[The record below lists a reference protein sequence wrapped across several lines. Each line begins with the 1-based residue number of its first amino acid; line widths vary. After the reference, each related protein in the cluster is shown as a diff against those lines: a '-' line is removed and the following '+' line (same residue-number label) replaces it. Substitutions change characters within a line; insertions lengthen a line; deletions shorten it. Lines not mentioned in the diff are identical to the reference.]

1 MEQLADAFLTLRLTL
16 MQTVQDGCNRM
27 QVFQME
33 GSMAR
38 KVKWLMSV
46 IIGLVLLWS
55 ALWYGASVATGKVL
69 DRVEQRSARMGRDVS
84 CNERTVSG
92 YPFHL
97 EVSCGQAGLDAQDQG
112 IEADINSV
120 RSVALLY
127 KPGHVIAEADGPL
140 TVKLSPAAGLSGE
153 LIGRWKSARSSVS
166 AGLSGLKRA
175 SLIAEEID
183 LSTNALSGIGGL
195 EQMTVQ
201 GAQLH
206 VRPNPNT
213 PADFDVALTLSD
225 ILTTRSGKALPEMDL
240 GLLATAKNVG
250 EALGFDP
257 DLLLHNWLNSGGALD
272 VEKLNFSS
280 LGFVANASGPL
291 TVSQDGL
298 VSGQVKLEITGMDK
312 LPDLVAAIAPRFRQN
327 AEQIAATFSGL
338 SGNNP
343 DGKVTIPLI
352 LRNGIVSAGLLPIGR
367 IPNLF

>member
-1 MEQLADAFLTLRLTL
+1 
-16 MQTVQDGCNRM
+16 
-27 QVFQME
+27 
-33 GSMAR
+33 MAR
-38 KVKWLMSV
+38 KVKWLMS
-46 IIGLVLLWS
+46 IIVGLVLLWS
-55 ALWYGASVATGKVL
+55 VLWYGASVATGKVI
-69 DRVEQRSARMGRDVS
+69 DRVEQQSVRMGRDVS

-97 EVSCGQAGLDAQDQG
+97 EVSCGQAVLDAQDRG
-112 IEADINSV
+112 IEADIDSV

-153 LIGRWKSARSSVS
+153 LVGRWKSARSSVS

-175 SLIAEEID
+175 SLVAEEID
-183 LSTNALSGIGGL
+183 VIANALSGPANLDGPDGLDGLGSLGGL

-206 VRPNPNT
+206 VRPNPDSQT
-213 PADFDVALTLSD
+213 DFDVALTLSD

-257 DLLLHNWLNSGGALD
+257 DLLLANWLNSGGALD
-272 VEKLNFSS
+272 LEKLSFNS
-280 LGFVANASGPL
+280 LGFAANASGPV
-291 TVSQDGL
+291 TISQDGL

-338 SGNNP
+338 AGNNP
-343 DGKVTIPLI
+343 DGKVIIALT
-352 LRNGIVSAGLLPIGR
+352 LRNGIVSAGILPIGR